1 MVAHALQAQ
10 LEVQGRGFAS
20 PGSLAA
26 SSHSWANVKLLCG
39 TSFSAVLQCKTK
51 SIVVEGMSEVL
62 QQPQLGKGEAAVRHQ
77 LQRSPA
83 AQK

>member
-1 MVAHALQAQ
+1 
-10 LEVQGRGFAS
+10 
-20 PGSLAA
+20 
-26 SSHSWANVKLLCG
+26 VKLLCG

-83 AQK
+83 RTPEHMGMSSYMLVLL